1 MAILCTVDEISKAY
15 PEIIDMLKRHDID
28 LMAHEINILVTCS
41 STINRVINPDKQISL
56 FINGELVDDDV
67 FCEWIQGKYDK
78 PEEVR
83 SVEIS
88 MIAGEALIVI
98 AQKYTL

>member
-1 MAILCTVDEISKAY
+1 MAILCSVDEISKAY
-15 PEIIDMLKRHDID
+15 PEIIDMLKRHTID
-28 LMAHEINILVTCS
+28 LMAHEINIFVTCS
-41 STINRVINPDKQISL
+41 GAINRALNPDKHISL
-56 FINGELVDDDV
+56 FINGMLVDDDV

-88 MIAGEALIVI
+88 MIAGEPLIVI
-98 AQKYTL
+98 VQKYTL